1 MEIVFNREGIPLL
14 FHGEKSFG
22 NTISSKKPTVHEEL
36 LSTFSHNKIEYAYWG
51 DNNRYPDDAIDIISK
66 TGVLST
72 ALNYKCRCCYG
83 QGVIPMALT
92 GEFENNTEQYKPVA
106 DKEILNYLR
115 SFSFRNYHT
124 QAFRD
129 LIKIGNCFP
138 VFIFNQSGDKILRV
152 EIINA
157 RHCRLSVDKKH
168 LVLFGNFAQTFPDE
182 NAIVLDVLDESDPFL
197 HLQILKQKGKLKGK
211 AIAFPRIRNYFSN
224 NDYYAFPDWDTAWR
238 SGWIEVA
245 HKIPVF
251 LKKAYKN
258 AMSLMWHIQIPD
270 TFWDIRF
277 PKENYQSTT
286 EREGAIN
293 KYLDEFEEN
302 LTSEENPAKSL
313 ITGFSVNES
322 GKAEEKW
329 VIERLENEIK
339 AEDRLSTSAAAN
351 SEILF
356 SLMVNP
362 SVLGAGMPGGPYSG
376 NAGSGSD
383 IREGLLVSLILNY
396 IEKQQVLDPI
406 ELMFEFNGIH
416 DVELQYRNIILTTLD
431 KGKSTEE
438 KLS

>member
-1 MEIVFNREGIPLL
+1 MEIVFNNTGTPLL
-14 FHGEKSFG
+14 FLGSKSYGQTVTTSEKV
-22 NTISSKKPTVHEEL
+22 KEETL
-36 LSTFSHNKIEYAYWG
+36 NRFTHKKIEYAYWG
-51 DNNRYPDDAIDIISK
+51 ENNRYPEQAIDIIGK

-72 ALNYKCRCCYG
+72 GLNYKCRCCYG
-83 QGVIPMALT
+83 QGVLPMVVS
-92 GEFENNTEQYKPVA
+92 GMDEDSNVKYEPMNN
-106 DKEILNYLR
+106 KEVLNYLR
-115 SFSFRNYHT
+115 GYSFRNYHT
-124 QAFRD
+124 TAFRD
-129 LIKIGNCFP
+129 LIKLGNCFP
-138 VFIFNQSGDKILRV
+138 IFVFDQAGEKIVRV
-152 EIINA
+152 SAINA
-157 RHCRLSVDKKH
+157 RHCRLSIDKTK
-168 LVLFGNFAQTFPDE
+168 LVLFGNFAQTLPDDT
-182 NAIVLDVLDESDPFL
+182 APVLDVLDESAPAL
-197 HLQILKQKGKLKGK
+197 HLQILKAQGKLKGGC
-211 AIAFPRIRNYFSN
+211 IAFPRIRNYFSN
-224 NDYYAFPDWDTAWR
+224 NDFYAMPDWDTAWR

-245 HKIPVF
+245 HKIPTF

-270 TFWDIRF
+270 TFWEVRF
-277 PKENYQSTT
+277 PKENYQSTKL
-286 EREGAIN
+286 REEAIT

-313 ITGFSVNES
+313 ITGFSLNEN

-329 VIERLENEIK
+329 VIERLENSIK

-362 SVLGAGMPGGPYSG
+362 SVLGAGLPGGPYSG
-376 NAGSGSD
+376 NSGSGSN

-416 DVELQYRNIILTTLD
+416 DVELIYRNIILTTLD

-438 KLS
+438 KLA

>member
-1 MEIVFNREGIPLL
+1 MDIIFNKEGTPLM
-14 FHGEKSFG
+14 FQGAKSYG
-22 NTISSKKPTVHEEL
+22 STIKDTVVAEEL
-36 LSTFSHNKIEYAYWG
+36 LSTFTHGKVEYAYWG
-51 DNNRYPDDAIDIISK
+51 GNNRYPDDALAIVGK

-83 QGVIPMALT
+83 QGVLPVTVAGID
-92 GEFENNTEQYKPVA
+92 ENNRETFAPVN
-106 DKEILNYLR
+106 DREILTYLR
-115 SFSFRNYHT
+115 GYSFRNYHT
-124 QAFRD
+124 QSFRD
-129 LIKIGNCFP
+129 LIKLGNCFP
-138 VFIFNQSGDKILRV
+138 VLVFNLAGDKVLRV
-152 EIINA
+152 DAVNA
-157 RHCRLSVDKKH
+157 RHCRLSVDKKK

-182 NAIVLDVLDESDPFL
+182 NAIVLDVLDENDPFL
-197 HLQILKQKGKLKGK
+197 HLQILKRQGRLKGRSV
-211 AIAFPRIRNYFSN
+211 AFPRIRNYFSN
-224 NDYYAFPDWDTAWR
+224 NDYYAAPDWDTAWR

-251 LKKAYKN
+251 LKKTYKN

-270 TFWDIRF
+270 TFWEIRF
-277 PKENYQSTT
+277 PKENFQSAA
-286 EREGAIN
+286 ERENAIN
-293 KYLDEFEEN
+293 KYLDDFEEN

-313 ITGFSVNES
+313 ITGFSTNES

-329 VIERLENEIK
+329 VIERLENNIK

-362 SVLGAGMPGGPYSG
+362 SVLGAGLPGGPYSG
-376 NAGSGSD
+376 SAGSGSD

-406 ELMFEFNGIH
+406 ELMFEFNGVS
-416 DVELQYRNIILTTLD
+416 DVELMYRNIILTTLD

>member
-1 MEIVFNREGIPLL
+1 MEVIFNNSGTPLL
-14 FHGEKSFG
+14 FLG
-22 NTISSKKPTVHEEL
+22 NKTYGKTITTKQVNEEL
-36 LSTFSHNKIEYAYWG
+36 LSVFSHNNVEYAYWG
-51 DNNRYPDDAIDIISK
+51 DCNRYPDRALNIIGK

-72 ALNYKCRCCYG
+72 GLNYKCRCCFG
-83 QGVIPMALT
+83 QGVLPMMLA
-92 GEFENNTEQYKPVA
+92 GVDEKGKAIYEPFN
-106 DKEILNYLR
+106 DKEVLNYLR
-115 SFSFRNYHT
+115 GYSFRNYHT
-124 QAFRD
+124 NAFRD
-129 LIKIGNCFP
+129 LIKLGNCFP
-138 VFIFNQSGDKILRV
+138 IFVFDQAGEKIVRV
-152 EIINA
+152 SAINA
-157 RHCRLSVDKKH
+157 RHCRLSIDKTK
-168 LVLFGNFAQTFPDE
+168 LVLFGNFAQTLPDDT
-182 NAIVLDVLDESDPFL
+182 APVLDVLDESAPAL
-197 HLQILKQKGKLKGK
+197 HLQILKAQGKLKGGC
-211 AIAFPRIRNYFSN
+211 IAFPRIRNYFSN
-224 NDYYAFPDWDTAWR
+224 NDFYAMPDWDTAWR

-245 HKIPVF
+245 HKIPTF

-270 TFWDIRF
+270 TFWEVRF
-277 PKENYQSTT
+277 PKENYQSTKL
-286 EREGAIN
+286 REEAIT

-313 ITGFSVNES
+313 ITGFSLNEN

-329 VIERLENEIK
+329 VIERLENSIK

-362 SVLGAGMPGGPYSG
+362 SVLGAGLPGGPYSG
-376 NAGSGSD
+376 NSGSGSN

-416 DVELQYRNIILTTLD
+416 DVELIYRNIILTTLD

-438 KLS
+438 KLA

>member
-1 MEIVFNREGIPLL
+1 MDIIFNKEGAPLMFL
-14 FHGEKSFG
+14 G
-22 NTISSKKPTVHEEL
+22 NKTYGATSDRKPTVQEEL
-36 LSTFSHNKIEYAYWG
+36 LSTFSHNKIEFAYWG
-51 DNNRYPDDAIDIISK
+51 DNNRYPENALNVIGK

-83 QGVIPMALT
+83 QGVVPMTLT
-92 GEFENNTEQYKPVA
+92 GIDENNKEIFAPVN

-115 SFSFRNYHT
+115 GFSFRNYHT

-138 VFIFNQSGDKILRV
+138 IFIFNQTGEKILRV
-152 EIINA
+152 EIVNA

-168 LVLFGNFAQTFPDE
+168 IVLFGNFAQTFPDE
-182 NAIVLDVLDESDPFL
+182 NAVVLDVLDESDPFL
-197 HLQILKQKGKLKGK
+197 HLQILKTQGKLKGR
-211 AIAFPRIRNYFSN
+211 AVAFPRIRNYFSN
-224 NDYYAFPDWDTAWR
+224 NDYYAAPDWDTAWR
-238 SGWIEVA
+238 SGWIDVA
-245 HKIPVF
+245 HKIPTF
-251 LKKAYKN
+251 LKKAYQN

-270 TFWDIRF
+270 TFWEVRF
-277 PKENYQSTT
+277 PKENHQSTA
-286 EREGAIN
+286 EREAAIN

-302 LTSEENPAKSL
+302 LTSEENPAKTL
-313 ITGFSVNES
+313 TTGFSLNES

-329 VIERLENEIK
+329 IIERLENEIK
-339 AEDRLSTSAAAN
+339 AEERLSTSAAAN

-362 SVLGAGMPGGPYSG
+362 SVLGAGLPGGPYSG

-406 ELMFEFNGIH
+406 ELMFQYNGVQ
-416 DVELQYRNIILTTLD
+416 DVELMYRNIILTTLD
-431 KGKSTEE
+431 TGKSTEE
-438 KLS
+438 KLA

>member
-1 MEIVFNREGIPLL
+1 MDIVYNNSGTPLL
-14 FHGEKSFG
+14 FLGNKSYG
-22 NTISSKKPTVHEEL
+22 QTVKPTERVKEEPTSVFL
-36 LSTFSHNKIEYAYWG
+36 HNKVEYAYWG
-51 DNNRYPDDAIDIISK
+51 NNNRYPEQANDIIGK

-72 ALNYKCRCCYG
+72 GLNYKCRCCYG
-83 QGVIPMALT
+83 QGVLPMMLT
-92 GEFENNTEQYKPVA
+92 GVEDDGKPCYQPVNN
-106 DKEILNYLR
+106 KEVLNYIR
-115 SFSFRNYHT
+115 GYSFRNYHT
-124 QAFRD
+124 TAFRD
-129 LIKIGNCFP
+129 LIKLGNCFP
-138 VFIFNQSGDKILRV
+138 VFVFDQTGEKILRV
-152 EIINA
+152 NALNA
-157 RHCRLSVDKKH
+157 RHCRLSTDKTK
-168 LVLFGNFAQTFPDE
+168 LVLFGNFALTFPDD
-182 NAIVLDVLDESDPFL
+182 AAPVIDVLDENDPAL
-197 HLQILKQKGKLKGK
+197 HLQILKAQGKLKGRCV
-211 AIAFPRIRNYFSN
+211 AFPRIRNYFSN
-224 NDYYAFPDWDTAWR
+224 NDFYALPDWDTAWR

-245 HKIPVF
+245 HKIPTF

-270 TFWDIRF
+270 SFWEARF
-277 PKENYQSTT
+277 PKESYESTKQ
-286 EREGAIN
+286 REDAIN

-313 ITGFSVNES
+313 ITGFSLNEN

-329 VIERLENEIK
+329 VIERLENSIK

-362 SVLGAGMPGGPYSG
+362 SVLGAGLPGGPYSG
-376 NAGSGSD
+376 NAGSGSN

-406 ELMFEFNGIH
+406 ELMFEFNGIY
-416 DVELQYRNIILTTLD
+416 DIELVYRNIILTTLD